1 MELYAVNRIVE
12 LPRKAMVLLNLL
24 KIRNQRRFKKK
35 KKKLH
40 ASFLPECLVTPPLL
54 LA

>member
-35 KKKLH
+35 KKLH

>member
-35 KKKLH
+35 KMH
-40 ASFLPECLVTPPLL
+40 ASFLPQCLVTPPLL
-54 LA
+54 LS